1 MEQQYYEPPRA
12 EAACE
17 TPVPEKR
24 VYSPLQRWLLA
35 FTLVLGAIVAFSW
48 FGESSVFQTVRD
60 FAPAYAAFWAV

>member
-12 EAACE
+12 EAAGE
-17 TPVPEKR
+17 TPAPEKR

-48 FGESSVFQTVRD
+48 FGESSVLQTVRD
-60 FAPAYAAFWAV
+60 FAPAYAAF